1 MFSATPGDRS
11 RGVSPSTTS
20 FDSSHPRHAS
30 AYRAH
35 PTARRGSTASSIHS
49 IGGSLDT
56 SSSTWGNQV
65 LESGQNA
72 ISTLLQPPILRTGLQ
87 PHAGP
92 LASSAHKA
100 PTPRD
105 IPPVPLTNIP
115 HIEST
120 EFRPYLSKISA
131 LYEQLQRA
139 RDSESDQASTVGP
152 YRPSAR
158 LDDDASEDYH
168 QTHHRRPSSR
178 GNGAP
183 AGAGPISRRTSI
195 SSADILGHSRRSSSA
210 QGRRVH
216 HQGPSPLSTIP
227 GVYFEEDFH
236 LENPRTFDVVSERS
250 EVIRANDDRAAAANG
265 TTPAGPRKSLATNA
279 ILQEK
284 LSWYMD
290 TIEVHLINSISNA
303 STTFFGALGSLRELH
318 TEAADCVQRIRH
330 LRQELAAM
338 DHEIVAS
345 GMELVQKRRRSE
357 NMQQLNDAVVQV
369 RRVVEGLGYCEALV
383 DSEQVDK
390 ALEAIQALEL
400 LIAGEK
406 DGPIGNEP
414 SYQPG
419 AIIDLR
425 NAVALGG
432 ISNDLNVLRCRV
444 GKSFETRFQDVLK
457 KDLQNHYKSASKHD
471 VLLRWSSSSL
481 RARGGSQSRELSTP
495 IPSPAIPSYM
505 QSTDELRQNLVA
517 LLPGLHQANHVAT
530 TVSTY
535 CEWITHEIRSIVRR
549 PLPSATDDD
558 AESTMSSVT
567 SRSSG
572 RRQGTQ
578 EILARN
584 LRALSAEDAEEL
596 WCTIYVHVAEALR
609 RLSTQA
615 KILLDV
621 ASSVDEPSG
630 SLKSPV
636 SRSPLVS
643 PITSKYS
650 DQEKSVF
657 EEMHESLDLAN
668 LMGKAVDMAHDRII
682 RVLRVRSE
690 QSTHL
695 PLMWFLRYFT
705 LNLYFATECESIS
718 GRSGTALKTI
728 VNGHI
733 MEFVKEHGT
742 AEIQSLAQAMEA
754 DNWNVKD
761 FDESDATLLAAVL
774 NSGTTD
780 PPQWFKDTLVYKPY
794 HGEDEIPPPPPIAKD
809 KEKDREK
816 DKEKEKARAA
826 FIGEESWFLPYSAI
840 ICLRGVTQFM
850 RLTAGIPSLTTDI
863 GLSLVQYLQL
873 FNSRC
878 RQLILGAG
886 ATRSAGLRTITTKH
900 LALAVRSVDF
910 IATLI
915 HYLRDFMRRHA
926 GATNTAV
933 ASLMSE
939 FDRVHHQLQEH
950 QDNIYQKLVE
960 IMSGRAVVHSNAL
973 RSIDWTAPV
982 DGLAHPYAEM
992 LVKDTSMLH
1001 RVLSKFMPKP
1011 AVNMIMLPVFASFK
1025 EHLGKALR
1033 EANAQTEVGKQSM
1046 LADVNLLITKLSKI
1060 DGFSD
1065 LGDYLKSIVQA
1076 KEVLTQPSPS
1086 PPKKATAQRDVVSA
1100 PGLPATSISASTPD
1114 ASDAAANPSGSAD
1127 AGRTSSNESARDS
1140 HDGTGTGTV
1149 KPDSATSSGS
1159 HSSSGIASPSPTP
1172 QAQFQPEGSE
1182 SDK

>member
-1 MFSATPGDRS
+1 MNM
-11 RGVSPSTTS
+11 
-20 FDSSHPRHAS
+20 
-30 AYRAH
+30 
-35 PTARRGSTASSIHS
+35 
-49 IGGSLDT
+49 SLYT
-56 SSSTWGNQV
+56 
-65 LESGQNA
+65 A

-87 PHAGP
+87 PHAAP
-92 LASSAHKA
+92 PASSAHKT
-100 PTPRD
+100 PTTRD

-115 HIEST
+115 RIDAA

-139 RDSESDQASTVGP
+139 KDSETDTAPTTSSRSLSKTA
-152 YRPSAR
+152 
-158 LDDDASEDYH
+158 DDAHDDNN
-168 QTHHRRPSSR
+168 THYRRPSSR
-178 GNGAP
+178 GASVVVGT
-183 AGAGPISRRTSI
+183 GPMSRRTST

-210 QGRRVH
+210 QGRRAH

-250 EVIRANDDRAAAANG
+250 EVIRTDNKSATNS
-265 TTPAGPRKSLATNA
+265 TTSTGPRKSLATNA

-330 LRQELAAM
+330 LRQELMAI
-338 DHEIVAS
+338 DHEIVSS
-345 GMELVQKRRRSE
+345 GRELMQKKRRRE
-357 NMQQLNDAVVQV
+357 NIQQLNDAVVQV
-369 RRVVEGLGYCEALV
+369 RRVVEGLSYCEALV
-383 DSEQVDK
+383 DGDEVDK
-390 ALEAIQALEL
+390 ALEAIGALEL
-400 LIAGEK
+400 LISGEK

-414 SYQPG
+414 SYQHG

-432 ISNDLNVLRCRV
+432 VNNDLNILRFRI
-444 GKSFETRFQDVLK
+444 GKSYETRFQDVLK
-457 KDLQNHYKSASKHD
+457 ADLQRHYKSASKHD

-481 RARGGSQSRELSTP
+481 RARGGHSREASAPL
-495 IPSPAIPSYM
+495 PSPAIPSYM
-505 QSTDELRQNLVA
+505 QATDELRQNLVA
-517 LLPGLHQANHVAT
+517 LLPGLHQANHVAAA
-530 TVSTY
+530 VSAY
-535 CEWITHEIRSIVRR
+535 REWIIHEIRSIVRR
-549 PLPSATDDD
+549 PLPSASDDD
-558 AESTMSSVT
+558 AESTMSSMT

-584 LRALSAEDAEEL
+584 LRALTPEDAEEL
-596 WCTIYVHVAEALR
+596 WCTIYVQVAEAMR

-621 ASSVDEPSG
+621 ASSVDNPSG
-630 SLKSPV
+630 GVKSPV
-636 SRSPLVS
+636 GRSPLVS
-643 PITSKYS
+643 PTTSKYS

-742 AEIQSLAQAMEA
+742 TEIQSLAQSMEA
-754 DNWNVKD
+754 DNWNVRD

-774 NSGTTD
+774 NSGTVD
-780 PPQWFKDTLVYKPY
+780 PPQWFEDTLVYKPY
-794 HGEDEIPPPPPIAKD
+794 HEEDEVPPPPPIAKD
-809 KEKDREK
+809 KEKEKDKEK
-816 DKEKEKARAA
+816 DKEKEKARPAY
-826 FIGEESWFLPYSAI
+826 IGEESWFLPYSAI
-840 ICLRGVTQFM
+840 ICLRGINQFM
-850 RLTAGIPSLTTDI
+850 RLTAGIPSLATDI

-910 IATLI
+910 TATLI
-915 HYLRDFMRRHA
+915 RYLRDFMRRHA
-926 GATNTAV
+926 GSSSPAV
-933 ASLMSE
+933 ASLMNE

-973 RSIDWTAPV
+973 RSIDWTVPV
-982 DGLAHPYAEM
+982 EGTAHPYAEM

-1033 EANAQTEVGKQSM
+1033 EANAQTEAGRQSM
-1046 LADVNLLITKLSKI
+1046 LVDVNLLISKLSKI

-1076 KEVLTQPSPS
+1076 KEALTQP
-1086 PPKKATAQRDVVSA
+1086 PPPLSKQSNSREEPPALGSVGSETGGESGASADVR
-1100 PGLPATSISASTPD
+1100 PASSGGS
-1114 ASDAAANPSGSAD
+1114 SGGSEDAAAATAKDDASANVSV
-1127 AGRTSSNESARDS
+1127 SSVS
-1140 HDGTGTGTV
+1140 H
-1149 KPDSATSSGS
+1149 
-1159 HSSSGIASPSPTP
+1159 PSPGTKSPAPHP
-1172 QAQFQPEGSE
+1172 QQE
-1182 SDK
+1182 STEKDL